1 MKFSIGDYT
10 ADRVIEPSAAIVT
23 RLINQS
29 GSLGCPSLRRFKVRR
44 ATEENREGGC

>member
-23 RLINQS
+23 RLIINPAAS
-29 GSLGCPSLRRFKVRR
+29 AALLAPL
-44 ATEENREGGC
+44 